1 MKIDLSKLNRKA
13 LDKLAID
20 VEKALGKIEKQ
31 DLKAARAAAEKA
43 ARAHGFSLA
52 QITGASPAPTAK
64 AAKKSAKKSAPKYQN
79 PADPDQTWTGKGR
92 QPDWFKSAV
101 AAGTSPNDMMI

>member
-1 MKIDLSKLNRKA
+1 MKIDLSKMNRKG
-13 LDKLAID
+13 LEKLADD
-20 VEKALGKIEKQ
+20 VEKARGKIEKQ
-31 DLKAARAAAEKA
+31 ELKAARAAAEKA

-52 QITGASPAPTAK
+52 QVTGAAPAPASK
-64 AAKKSAKKSAPKYQN
+64 AAKKPVKKSTPKYKN

-101 AAGTSPNDMMI
+101 AAGKSPDDMAI